1 MGARHNTISSAEAAN
16 ELLLANF
23 HIQVRS
29 LIKTGIL
36 DYSAYYRSPL
46 GPGDPIRGH
55 FPTSLLASDHDVL
68 VLAQAADWPEQQE
81 NCLRGVGESF
91 SSHWTTLAGR
101 APNRSVFKAPAGKL
115 TYQLSVV

>member
-1 MGARHNTISSAEAAN
+1 MLQEALWDPGTLYEAIIS
-16 ELLLANF
+16 
-23 HIQVRS
+23 
-29 LIKTGIL
+29 
-36 DYSAYYRSPL
+36 
-46 GPGDPIRGH
+46 
-55 FPTSLLASDHDVL
+55 TSLLASDHDVL

-115 TYQLSVV
+115 TYPLSVV

>member
-1 MGARHNTISSAEAAN
+1 MSCSWVTFTFKSGPKQKRR
-16 ELLLANF
+16 F
-23 HIQVRS
+23 HIARS
-29 LIKTGIL
+29 ALQEGLFGGGLIQRHI
-36 DYSAYYRSPL
+36 
-46 GPGDPIRGH
+46 
-55 FPTSLLASDHDVL
+55 PTSLLASDHDVL